1 MNPESDITTSYFQ
14 NVMEIG
20 HRINFILSSA
30 TLCSHCLLFVCK
42 CSTHSYLSFSFLL
55 GKMPINESL
64 NVLFVNY
71 LLGLSYMRLKDKDQ
85 YSLFIIKP

>member
-1 MNPESDITTSYFQ
+1 
-14 NVMEIG
+14 
-20 HRINFILSSA
+20 
-30 TLCSHCLLFVCK
+30 
-42 CSTHSYLSFSFLL
+42 
-55 GKMPINESL
+55 MPINESL